1 MARANQRS
9 PITQS
14 VYAIRPESQSN
25 EVFGTDRGYWKEFE
39 ELTRGG
45 MYTTHVDWFIYNPAG
60 VLAASQL
67 RVSSYRGNRAADV
80 IMTLMMLSL

>member
-1 MARANQRS
+1 
-9 PITQS
+9 
-14 VYAIRPESQSN
+14 VW
-25 EVFGTDRGYWKEFE
+25 GYWKEFE